1 MRRRPLQRLCWTSA
15 PNLTRNR
22 QVRAKVRC
30 MSRMGALHLRQ
41 PGQTS
46 NPFFVQKPLG
56 CSEPSGKT
64 GSGKSPLMRGRNSPR
79 LCCSHS
85 LGLFLLLECSMVFSP
100 CFVGYLSAVP
110 AKADKIKNLLTAPQS
125 SVQTYSCLRRAVRS
139 NQNHAWFAPAQKC
152 ILPACPSRDSEHFL
166 HASHALQLRK
176 QECSLIGPSVS
187 QRFVISL
194 HSLLEAKAF
203 SLPPAESVI
212 ALITKQASA

>member
-1 MRRRPLQRLCWTSA
+1 MLD
-15 PNLTRNR
+15 
-22 QVRAKVRC
+22 
-30 MSRMGALHLRQ
+30 G
-41 PGQTS
+41 
-46 NPFFVQKPLG
+46 
-56 CSEPSGKT
+56 
-64 GSGKSPLMRGRNSPR
+64 
-79 LCCSHS
+79 
-85 LGLFLLLECSMVFSP
+85 FSP

-212 ALITKQASA
+212 ALITKQASALLGAGLLRKPRMAFSVQSRLKKCRRRPVLRNLPGAAEPPPWRCHPPAG